1 MNVYEVKIFWDDEA
15 EVWIAVCDE
24 IPLALESESLDE
36 LINRV
41 KLAAPE
47 IIEMN
52 NLPSRDLLFTN
63 MKQSNIDHHFYEVQ
77 NVLF

>member
-1 MNVYEVKIFWDDEA
+1 MGEYKINFIWDDEA
-15 EVWIAVCDE
+15 GVWIALNDE

-47 IIEMN
+47 LIELN
-52 NLPSRDLLFTN
+52 NLPKYESLL
-63 MKQSNIDHHFYEVQ
+63 MNIERREKMVYA
-77 NVLF
+77 